1 MDSTSWFFLFVIALW
16 ALIYAWVIAR
26 RQSRHAAETEEKFEQ
41 VVKNLELVEQRLRA
55 LQFNEPPR
63 TAAAAPRPD
72 VQVHPQPAP
81 LAQAAAA
88 HAAASP
94 YAPLVAPK
102 PTEKPAPSVPV
113 PAPPVSPAQ
122 SVAAPAPAQATCAKC
137 GAVLMPAAVFCTR
150 CGATV
155 AVSKPASQPAV
166 AKPPA
171 AETVVR
177 VTTPE
182 TKPATP
188 PPPPP
193 PLPVAKPPAATT
205 QPPIA
210 ASAPPTAAQR
220 PPVPQTAP
228 AAPPPTPSK
237 PAPPSAAPT
246 FASVAKPV
254 PKKPSRSFEEIV
266 GTNWLPKLGAVI
278 LVVGVALLTARQWQ
292 HVTSWWHWIGPWGR
306 DALILMG
313 SLGLLFGGIKFE
325 SHDRYKNLGRS
336 MIGGGWAL
344 TFLMAFVIRHAEPF
358 KILPSD
364 AADLAVLLVV
374 AAVMVWHTLKYKS
387 QTVTGLAFL
396 LGFTAVTLNPDPP
409 FNLVAGALLVT
420 GMTVIVV
427 RRQWFQL
434 DLVGMLASYANH
446 FYWLYNVYEQQGQR
460 ATFPHHTA
468 SVLLV
473 IGYWVI
479 FRASYLVRKIS
490 HKEQESLST
499 LAGLLNPILF
509 LIVMKYQGFHPTWAW
524 KFLLT
529 MGAVEFTLGQISVAR
544 RRRAPFQLLSSLG
557 VTLMLAAPV
566 VRGSGNAL
574 EIIWLIGAEAFLL
587 AGVLPF
593 TRERLFRG
601 FGLIISFLVALYAL
615 PVRIF
620 PLAAQVSSGHAHHD
634 AKISLV
640 LTAIAL
646 ALYANAHITRRLWP
660 DLFEEALEDWS
671 LSALSYIASL
681 FAVAAIYASAPD
693 HVIATLLAIFAL
705 WLCTTGKLF
714 SIAEMIYQAHW
725 VSAVAFIQVLVA
737 DSALETKWLGL
748 PQRVLA
754 FASVAGLLYL
764 SSRFVRLS
772 ETRGNAM
779 LAGAYS
785 WAGTALLTLLIW
797 FQFQTPGR
805 TWAMPVLWIV
815 LGLALSVVAQFFK
828 RTDLKWQAFTLVLLS
843 AGRALYANLAVASPL
858 SSNPAAMLSHIT
870 YRLLSISLIAIGI
883 YLLARW
889 APLARLRPVYTA
901 IGTLLLSFLAYKEAS
916 QPWTALCWIGL
927 ALGLCGAALWFKQA
941 DLKWQAF
948 VLVILSFARTLLVN
962 FDLTEAFHSLTLR
975 LISVSLTAAG
985 IYLLARWAPLLQ
997 LRPVYT
1003 AIGTLLLSFL
1013 AYKEASQAW
1022 TALWWIGLA
1031 LALSG
1036 AALWFKQA
1044 DLTWQAF
1051 VLVVLSFAR
1060 TLTANFDLPGTFHS
1074 LTLRLISVSLTAVGI
1089 YLLARWAP
1097 LSQIRPVYSVA
1108 GTFLFGYLAFKE
1120 APAPWTAVLWTGLAL
1135 VLCLAARWWK
1145 DRALLWQTHLLSL
1158 LAAGWTLY
1166 LFYDPQYRATRVQ
1179 WITVAITAVVLY
1191 AFTWL
1196 TDIATVIEDHRICQA
1211 YAWAGSLL
1219 LSWLAWYQFPPIS
1232 VSLVWGLFALLLFEF
1247 PDLAKAVKID
1257 VSRWAISW
1265 RAQAYVALAGSFV
1278 HIFIANFNVIGWVSA
1293 SVVVCL
1299 AAIYYFI
1306 YWELG
1311 RRQLSHLEN
1320 SLYLE
1325 FLIAGLGTATLA
1337 ALAYFELGADWRD
1350 AVVIGYAGLVVGT
1363 LLVAWLTRRQV
1374 FLFHSLVMLG
1384 VTAFRFSMTNFFD
1397 VQKQVPSSLSGSIW
1411 ALALLACAVPLA
1423 FQVRKNAPAGNVPRW
1438 FRVLALHPEQ
1448 PTFFV
1453 PVALSVVLLYLQVSG
1468 WKLTGDL
1475 AVEGL
1480 VVWVLALW
1488 AKERTF
1494 RLTGL
1499 ALVLLGVG
1507 KILFWDVWQVHD
1519 APRYIAFIAVGAIVM
1534 LLSFLYSKYSEALR
1548 DYL

>member
-1 MDSTSWFFLFVIALW
+1 MDNTSWFYLFAMALW
-16 ALIYAWVIAR
+16 ALVYAWVIDR
-26 RQSRHAAETEEKFEQ
+26 RRRRDAADTEEKFKQ
-41 VVKNLELVEQRLRA
+41 VVKNLELVEQRLRT

-63 TAAAAPRPD
+63 TAAATPPPEVRI
-72 VQVHPQPAP
+72 HPQPATT
-81 LAQAAAA
+81 AQAAAA
-88 HAAASP
+88 HAAAPP
-94 YAPLVAPK
+94 YAPLVAPVAPK
-102 PTEKPAPSVPV
+102 PAAAEKPVP
-113 PAPPVSPAQ
+113 P
-122 SVAAPAPAQATCAKC
+122 VAAPAPPPRQPAAAPAPVQATCAKC
-137 GAVLMPAAVFCTR
+137 GTVLLPAALFCTR
-150 CGATV
+150 CGAI
-155 AVSKPASQPAV
+155 AEVSKPASQPAV

-171 AETVVR
+171 AETAVR
-177 VTTPE
+177 VTPPE

-188 PPPPP
+188 PPPPA
-193 PLPVAKPPAATT
+193 PLPVTKPPAATT
-205 QPPIA
+205 QPPLSVA
-210 ASAPPTAAQR
+210 ASIPPAVVQR

-228 AAPPPTPSK
+228 AARPPSPPK

-278 LVVGVALLTARQWQ
+278 LVVGVALLTATQWQ

-306 DALILMG
+306 DALILLG

-344 TFLMAFVIRHAEPF
+344 TFLIAFVIRHAEPF

-374 AAVMVWHTLKYKS
+374 ATAMVWHTLKYKS

-446 FYWLYNVYEQQGQR
+446 FYWLYSEYEQQGQR
-460 ATFPHHTA
+460 AMFPHHTA

-473 IGYWVI
+473 IGYWII

-490 HKEQESLST
+490 DKEQESFST

-509 LIVMKYQGFHPTWAW
+509 LIVMKYQGFHPEWAW
-524 KFLLT
+524 KVLLT
-529 MGAVEFTLGQISVAR
+529 MGAVEFTLGQISVSR
-544 RRRAPFQLLSSLG
+544 QRRAPFQLLSSLG
-557 VTLMLAAPV
+557 VTLMVAAPV

-574 EIIWLIGAEAFLL
+574 EIIWLIGAEAFLV
-587 AGVLPF
+587 AGILPF

-620 PLAAQVSSGHAHHD
+620 PLADQVFTGRAHHD

-640 LTAIAL
+640 LIAIAL
-646 ALYANAHITRRLWP
+646 ALYANAHITRRFWP
-660 DLFEEALEDWS
+660 DLFMEALEDWS

-681 FAVAAIYASAPD
+681 FAVAAIYAAAPD
-693 HVIATLLAIFAL
+693 HVIAVVLAIFVL
-705 WLCTTGKLF
+705 WLCATGKWF
-714 SIAEMIYQAHW
+714 SIPEMIYQAHW
-725 VSAVAFIQVLVA
+725 VSAVAFIQVVVA
-737 DSALETKWLGL
+737 DSALETRWLGMSQ
-748 PQRVLA
+748 PVWA

-772 ETRGNAM
+772 ETRGNAI

-797 FQFQTPGR
+797 FQFDAPDR

-828 RTDLKWQAFTLVLLS
+828 RTDLKWQAFTLVLLA
-843 AGRALYANLAVASPL
+843 AGRALYVNLALTAPL
-858 SSNPAAMLSHIT
+858 SSNPAAMFSHIT
-870 YRLLSISLIAIGI
+870 YRLLSISLIAVGI

-889 APLARLRPVYTA
+889 APLAQLRPVYTA

-927 ALGLCGAALWFKQA
+927 ALALSGAALWLKQT

-948 VLVILSFARTLLVN
+948 VLVILSLARTLLVN
-962 FDLTEAFHSLTLR
+962 FDLTE
-975 LISVSLTAAG
+975 
-985 IYLLARWAPLLQ
+985 
-997 LRPVYT
+997 
-1003 AIGTLLLSFL
+1003 
-1013 AYKEASQAW
+1013 
-1022 TALWWIGLA
+1022 
-1031 LALSG
+1031 
-1036 AALWFKQA
+1036 
-1044 DLTWQAF
+1044 
-1051 VLVVLSFAR
+1051 
-1060 TLTANFDLPGTFHS
+1060 TFHS

-1108 GTFLFGYLAFKE
+1108 GTFLLGYLAFKE
-1120 APAPWTAVLWTGLAL
+1120 SPAPWTAVLWIGLGL

-1166 LFYDPQYRATRVQ
+1166 LFYDPQYLGKPVQ
-1179 WITVAITAVVLY
+1179 WITVVITAVVLY
-1191 AFTWL
+1191 GLTWL
-1196 TDIATVIEDHRICQA
+1196 TEITTVIEDERICQA

-1219 LSWLAWYQFPPIS
+1219 LSWLAWYQFKPS
-1232 VSLVWGLFALLLFEF
+1232 AVSLVWGLFSLLLFGF
-1247 PDLAKAVKID
+1247 PDLAKTVKID
-1257 VSRWAISW
+1257 VSRWATSW

-1278 HIFIANFNVIGWVSA
+1278 HLFIANFNAIGWVAA
-1293 SVVVCL
+1293 SVAGCL

-1311 RRQLSHLEN
+1311 RRELSRLEK
-1320 SLYLE
+1320 SLYVE
-1325 FLIAGLGTATLA
+1325 FLTAALGTATLA
-1337 ALAYFELGADWRD
+1337 ALAYFELGTDWRD

-1397 VQKQVPSSLSGSIW
+1397 VQKQVPSSLSDSIW
-1411 ALALLACAVPLA
+1411 ALAVLGCAVPLA
-1423 FQVRKNAPAGNVPRW
+1423 FQVRKNAPASNVLPW
-1438 FRVLALHPEQ
+1438 FRMFALHPEQ
-1448 PTFFV
+1448 PLFFV
-1453 PVALSVVLLYLQVSG
+1453 PVALSVVLLYLEVSG

-1480 VVWVLALW
+1480 VIWVLALW

-1499 ALVLLGVG
+1499 ALVLLSVG
-1507 KILFWDVWQVHD
+1507 KILFWDTWQVHD
-1519 APRYIAFIAVGAIVM
+1519 ARRYIALLAVGMILM
-1534 LLSFLYSKYSEALR
+1534 LLGFLYGKYREGLR